1 MILLFKKVY
10 LIHIKL
16 GNDVVKEGVQII
28 EQFHNLKRVIKGDQM
43 LLVKLM
49 LVDLVLVVVAVERR
63 KENFTSRAVL
73 DEERAVKPE
82 LMWM

>member
-1 MILLFKKVY
+1 
-10 LIHIKL
+10 
-16 GNDVVKEGVQII
+16 
-28 EQFHNLKRVIKGDQM
+28 M

>member
-1 MILLFKKVY
+1 
-10 LIHIKL
+10 
-16 GNDVVKEGVQII
+16 
-28 EQFHNLKRVIKGDQM
+28 M

-49 LVDLVLVVVAVERR
+49 LVDLVLVVAVERR

>member
-1 MILLFKKVY
+1 M
-10 LIHIKL
+10 
-16 GNDVVKEGVQII
+16 
-28 EQFHNLKRVIKGDQM
+28 M
-43 LLVKLM
+43 LVKLM
-49 LVDLVLVVVAVERR
+49 LVDLVLVVAVERR

>member
-1 MILLFKKVY
+1 MLF
-10 LIHIKL
+10 
-16 GNDVVKEGVQII
+16 
-28 EQFHNLKRVIKGDQM
+28 
-43 LLVKLM
+43 VKLM
-49 LVDLVLVVVAVERR
+49 LVDLVLVVAVERR